1 MRNLRIERPSRKTDI
16 LTWVRTNRGLT
27 FFLALIFLFFL
38 VNFLI
43 VLSGRNRGY
52 APTGKYS
59 VIITPGM
66 TTKEISEILY
76 DRKLIRHPGAFR
88 FEARI
93 RGLAGKL
100 QAGLYS
106 IDGGMNN
113 TDIVRTLSKGRV
125 HMCKLTVPEGFS
137 VTEVANALQ
146 SAGLG
151 SAAKFCQLAKNY
163 APYDYMKTGNK
174 QVIYA
179 AEGFLYPA
187 VYDFPASYSEQDLL
201 ELMVRTFHEELCR
214 EGVLQEAKKGQL
226 NLREVITMASLV
238 EKEAVFEEEQP
249 LIAGIFLKRLKI
261 GMPLQSDTTVQYILG
276 GKQREIIYYK
286 DTEISHPY
294 NTYQNYGLP
303 PGPIASPGM
312 SAIMAV
318 LHPKKSDYLYFV
330 AEKDGHHRFT
340 ANYDDHLRAISD
352 IENGR

>member
-1 MRNLRIERPSRKTDI
+1 MRNLRTKRPSRKTDI
-16 LTWVRTNRGLT
+16 LTWVRNNRYLT

-43 VLSGRNRGY
+43 VFWGRNKGY

-59 VIITPGM
+59 VMITPGM

-76 DRKLIRHPGAFR
+76 DRKLIRRPGAFR
-88 FEARI
+88 LEARI

-106 IDGGMNN
+106 IDGGMNS
-113 TDIVRTLSKGRV
+113 TDIVRLLSQGRV
-125 HMCKLTVPEGFS
+125 QMAKLTVPEGFT
-137 VTEVANALQ
+137 VAEVGNALQ
-146 SAGLG
+146 NAGLG
-151 SAAKFCQLAKNY
+151 DAAKFCKLARNY
-163 APYDYMKTGNK
+163 APYDYMKARDK
-174 QVIYA
+174 RVIYA

-201 ELMVRTFHEELCR
+201 ELMVKTFHDELSKS
-214 EGVLQEAKKGQL
+214 GVLKKVKDGQL
-226 NLREVITMASLV
+226 DLREVITMASLV
-238 EKEAVFEEEQP
+238 EKEAVFEDEKP
-249 LIAGIFLKRLKI
+249 LIAGIFHKRLKI

-286 DTEISHPY
+286 DTEINHPY

-312 SAIMAV
+312 SAIRAA
-318 LHPKKSDYLYFV
+318 LHPKESDYLYFV

-340 ANYDDHLRAISD
+340 TSYEAHLRAIRE